1 MLRASVIWH
10 DESEWGVLCYNEQQR
25 MNKKRENFRNQTAK
39 TSFTTLASWIRTTSL
54 VYHLTKITT
63 IIRLTVLVLLF
74 WLEMNPTSH
83 HPDKCGPNKKKC
95 PHHRAIDIGINGPR
109 VDRRFSTTAGGD
121 SDPSGISELFRL
133 LDDSTG
139 VGSSRPIGAGN
150 SLLLRRRADTE
161 FGSDLINKTREE
173 KKRRKE
179 INQRN

>member
-83 HPDKCGPNKKKC
+83 HPDKCGPNKKKV
-95 PHHRAIDIGINGPR
+95 PPSPR
-109 VDRRFSTTAGGD
+109 HWYTNKRT
-121 SDPSGISELFRL
+121 
-133 LDDSTG
+133 
-139 VGSSRPIGAGN
+139 SSRSAFLDN
-150 SLLLRRRADTE
+150 SRWR
-161 FGSDLINKTREE
+161 FGSFGNLGAFSFTRWFNRSW
-173 KKRRKE
+173 KQPADRCRQFFAATTTSGHW
-179 INQRN
+179 IWLRSNQ